1 MFEFT
6 IENENKSRRLSDSDA
21 ENVAKDIAEKFERFD
36 DLRARQKNVYKLLK
50 KEIYL
55 EDRRNKKKAAWK
67 SQIFLNKIYSY
78 FQTRQA
84 FIWDNVYSSVDQ
96 MFDVEGRDEIS
107 EKTAK
112 IQKAALVNSFDKMKV
127 TKQLDPAIEHLDVIG
142 EACLFVSWKR
152 KIKRIRRRMSLA
164 EQLQNNGLLSLI
176 RGRPEDAYGY
186 FEQVIYE
193 GAYVEAINPLN
204 LVFDPAINPDNDE
217 EWDKGLKIIKS
228 FETYDAIVNN
238 KLYQLSRNEKER
250 LKEMIAKNGLGD
262 VDSDKDS
269 EARLDEIINGRQ
281 IEVLHVYGDYN
292 LPDGTLLRNWSAA
305 VIGRQFLARF
315 EENQFVI
322 NPIINAATQR
332 DPEAAQI
339 DGASKE
345 HAMALADEY
354 SQDGVHQFAEAVDQ
368 EIGKL
373 YPVAGI
379 YKEGADGAAI
389 VLTKDNVGN
398 MMSVMKAE
406 FQRAK
411 AWKSGKMGAFLP
423 PEISALLNQV
433 PGLLNTETGMKQREA
448 GFVGKLAGWKI
459 YESNNIATDSDGNV
473 YPLFGVLGETTAS
486 VKQRKINL
494 IPYMREKSLNK
505 AFKGAGVYGTG
516 CPRPDKFGTIKA
528 KVTLSI

>member
-1 MFEFT
+1 MSVDVLIPSVFSNGFEKNLK
-6 IENENKSRRLSDSDA
+6 NELVLDKLSATKYAD
-21 ENVAKDIAEKFERFD
+21 K
-36 DLRARQKNVYKLLK
+36 LK
-50 KEIYL
+50 KGDE
-55 EDRRNKKKAAWK
+55 
-67 SQIFLNKIYSY
+67 LNVELPG
-78 FQTRQA
+78 TVTLND
-84 FIWDNVYSSVDQ
+84 WDGNDLSAPEK
-96 MFDVEGRDEIS
+96 VEAS
-107 EKTAK
+107 T
-112 IQKAALVNSFDKMKV
+112 V
-127 TKQLDPAIEHLDVIG
+127 
-142 EACLFVSWKR
+142 
-152 KIKRIRRRMSLA
+152 KIKV
-164 EQLQNNGLLSLI
+164 NKGK
-176 RGRPEDAYGY
+176 
-186 FEQVIYE
+186 
-193 GAYVEAINPLN
+193 AIN
-204 LVFDPAINPDNDE
+204 
-217 EWDKGLKIIKS
+217 
-228 FETYDAIVNN
+228 FE
-238 KLYQLSRNEKER
+238 
-250 LKEMIAKNGLGD
+250 
-262 VDSDKDS
+262 
-269 EARLDEIINGRQ
+269 LDE
-281 IEVLHVYGDYN
+281 
-292 LPDGTLLRNWSAA
+292 TK
-305 VIGRQFLARF
+305 
-315 EENQFVI
+315 
-322 NPIINAATQR
+322 
-332 DPEAAQI
+332 AAQI

-398 MMSVMKAE
+398 MLSVMKAE
-406 FQRAK
+406 FQRTK